1 MANGPCLCALQNT
14 GLQVFFGKEKNSRMK
29 IRAHH
34 APSRNPAKWVAFA
47 AVLALLLATTGCTKL
62 RARDQLNKGVQAYK
76 ANKFEQAITH
86 FQNSINLDPSLN
98 VAKLYLAT
106 ACAAQYVPGG
116 DSVENLRN
124 AECALENFKRVL
136 ETDPKNVL
144 SLKGIA
150 SLYLNM
156 KKFEEAKD
164 WNRKAIQAD
173 PNDQDNYYS
182 VAVIDWTQSYVP
194 RTEARLKAGLTDP
207 TTPLVKDKKLCEQLS
222 TEHMDKVNEGIEM
235 LNKSLEIKKD
245 YDDAMAY
252 MNLLYRERADY
263 QCGDQ
268 AAREADLK
276 TADEWVEKAK
286 TTRQAKADKAKEQ
299 HGIVLDSPGTKQ

>member
-1 MANGPCLCALQNT
+1 MN
-14 GLQVFFGKEKNSRMK
+14 
-29 IRAHH
+29 IRVHQ
-34 APSRNPAKWVAFA
+34 APPRNAARVVAFA

-76 ANKFEQAITH
+76 ANKFEQAINH

-116 DSVENLRN
+116 DSAENLRN

-156 KKFEEAKD
+156 KKFEEAKE

-207 TTPLVKDKKLCEQLS
+207 TTPLAKDKKLCAELS

-299 HGIVLDSPGTKQ
+299 HGIVLEQPGAKQ